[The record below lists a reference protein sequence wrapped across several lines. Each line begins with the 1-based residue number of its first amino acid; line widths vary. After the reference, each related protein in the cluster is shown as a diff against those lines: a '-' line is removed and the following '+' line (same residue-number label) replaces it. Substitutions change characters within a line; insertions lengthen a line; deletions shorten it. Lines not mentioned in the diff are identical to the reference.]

1 MFLTLLYQSFLRQR
15 RRKVLAGVAI
25 MLGMTVATAMIS
37 VGVDVGDKMNQE
49 IRSYGANILVYPQA
63 DTLDVNVGGVQMTPA
78 SDGAY
83 LKESDLVKIKSIFWG
98 HNILGYSPMLP
109 VSVKVGGMDAPV
121 EMIGTYFAKAI
132 PLEGET
138 FVTGVTKTN
147 PWWKVEGAWPA
158 DDGNE
163 VLVGARLAEKL
174 KAQVGGVLDIGGSQT
189 KIAGIVETGGTE
201 DDAIVAPLAMAQRV
215 AGRPDAVRQ
224 VFVSALTKPEDDF
237 ARRDPQSMSP
247 AVLERWSC
255 SPYAN
260 SIAYQIQGAIPNSRA
275 EQVRKVAQNEG
286 TLLAHISGLMWLVTF
301 AALGAAALAVSASMA
316 TTIFERRKE
325 IGLMKSLGANNATIV
340 TLFVSEGSILAVGG
354 GLTGFLLGLLMAKR
368 MSLAVFNEPLTVQ
381 PALLWVVILSS
392 LVVTLLGSLA
402 SIRRAMQID
411 SAVVLRG
418 DGA

>member
-15 RRKVLAGVAI
+15 RRKILAGLAI
-25 MLGMTVATAMIS
+25 LLGMTVTTAMIS

-49 IRSYGANILVYPQA
+49 IRSYGANIMVYPQA
-63 DTLDVNVGGVQMTPA
+63 DTLDVNVGGVQMKPA
-78 SDGAY
+78 SDAGY

-109 VSVKVGGMDAPV
+109 ANVSVGGASAPV

-138 FVTGVTKTN
+138 FVTGVTKTH
-147 PWWKVEGAWPA
+147 PWWKVEGTWPA
-158 DDGNE
+158 DDSKS
-163 VLVGARLAEKL
+163 VLVGERLAAKL
-174 KAQVGGVLDIGGSQT
+174 KTHAGDNLYIANKET
-189 KIAGIVETGGTE
+189 KVAGILTTGAEE
-201 DDAIVAPLAMAQRV
+201 DDAIVAPLAMVQQIAGLPNDVRRV
-215 AGRPDAVRQ
+215 Y
-224 VFVSALTKPEDDF
+224 VSALTKPEDDF
-237 ARRDPQSMSP
+237 ARRDPASMSL
-247 AVLERWSC
+247 AVLEKWSC

-260 SIAYQIQGAIPNSRA
+260 SIAYQIQGAIPGSRA

-286 TLLAHISGLMWLVTF
+286 VLLSHIAGLMWLVTL

-316 TTIFERRKE
+316 TTVFERRKE
-325 IGLMKSLGANNATIV
+325 IGLMKSLGANNASIV

-354 GLTGFLLGLLMAKR
+354 GLGGFLLGLLMAKR

-381 PALLWVVILSS
+381 PALLWIILFAA
-392 LVVTLLGSLA
+392 LAVTLLGSLA
-402 SIRRAMQID
+402 SIRRAMRID